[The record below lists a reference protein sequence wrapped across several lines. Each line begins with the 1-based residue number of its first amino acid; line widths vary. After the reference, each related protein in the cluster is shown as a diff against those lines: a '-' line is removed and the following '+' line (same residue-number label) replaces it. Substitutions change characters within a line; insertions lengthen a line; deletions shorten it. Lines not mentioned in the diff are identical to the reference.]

1 MSKPSTADLP
11 GVTLLLLWG
20 IVACSDAD
28 SGLPLVVQHDSAGI
42 EIVEAVRPL
51 WGDSSL
57 WSIDPDPVV
66 DLTLTGSGPDHE
78 FYRAGSMKQRPDG
91 SLVIANRG
99 SEEVRVFSATGEFQG
114 SFGGEG
120 DGPGEFRSLGRI
132 ENAGDTLLALGDGR
146 VTVVAPDLEVLQT
159 FDVDYFTID
168 LHYLGGGR
176 ILPEV
181 SRPVLPTDGLTG
193 PVRRPEPLVLF
204 DLEGTQIDSIGEMR
218 GPEVYVLVRDGSY
231 GGTAPHFFGKRS
243 HVAALGRHI
252 LRGSSDTM
260 QLEELDMTGNLL
272 RILRIPGYPL
282 DLSDAQIAAERD
294 SMLDRIPPGHPLR
307 ALFEAAP
314 ASETRPAFADILV
327 DPSGAI
333 WLRLHRGDSEQDQP
347 QEWLVL
353 DADGTWLGTMGIPDR
368 FTVSDITM
376 DAVLGV
382 WEGELDVEHPQV
394 LRLNRN

>member
-243 HVAALGRHI
+243 HVAAWAGTSCGVR
-252 LRGSSDTM
+252 
-260 QLEELDMTGNLL
+260 
-272 RILRIPGYPL
+272 P
-282 DLSDAQIAAERD
+282 
-294 SMLDRIPPGHPLR
+294 
-307 ALFEAAP
+307 
-314 ASETRPAFADILV
+314 TRC
-327 DPSGAI
+327 S
-333 WLRLHRGDSEQDQP
+333 W
-347 QEWLVL
+347 
-353 DADGTWLGTMGIPDR
+353 
-368 FTVSDITM
+368 
-376 DAVLGV
+376 
-382 WEGELDVEHPQV
+382 
-394 LRLNRN
+394 RNWT